1 MINYLRMI
9 TLLGLGLIFLTACEE
24 EDVYEAENKLQANA
38 GEDREVSINVEV
50 GLDGSASKDGKGQP
64 FNYQWTF
71 KEKPD
76 GSISSLQNANTDQPV
91 FTPDQEGEYI
101 VQLTISNAS
110 GEHQDEVSITATAV
124 DLDAVIL
131 DQNIDADRVLADIN
145 PDPEAADYLVSSQI
159 AVTARLGIE
168 PGVKIA
174 FEADK
179 GMVIHP
185 EGSLSALGTVSSP
198 IVFTGKEAVKAY
210 WKGITIISEN
220 PLNKL
225 SYVQISYAGSS
236 VMESLDQKAA
246 LGISDQPGKYGYVEL
261 KNSTIS
267 HSGGFGLLASQNTIL
282 QMEANT
288 FRDCGFFPIGLP
300 INQAHRLDVHT
311 VIESPENHHYVVLSG
326 DDFSPGTTVSWK
338 PLGAYGSYYLKDNL
352 QVNEG
357 LYLEAGVRL
366 RMGAGKYISINPA
379 GFLNAQG
386 TAELP
391 VEFSALAET
400 DLGPTPTVH
409 WSGIM
414 INSASDQNLLDY
426 VNIINAG
433 AGLLPSMTQQAALSL
448 DETAKLVL
456 RNSTVDYSQGVGI
469 FLKESAKLTAFTN
482 NTVAHAQGSALV
494 LQPSQL
500 AAISSQTFSMQN
512 NAVNKIEL
520 KGGTL
525 QNETLTSWP
534 AYEYLVSGDII
545 VRTPLKL
552 APDTELSFVAK
563 KMMSV
568 ENDAF
573 LEATGVSFTGA
584 EQQAGYW
591 AGLVFSSPNPNNS
604 LSDCNIAYAGSSF
617 VAGLVSTK
625 ASIAVTEDGFLSIFN
640 SHISHGEGWG
650 IAADTEKGAIINQD
664 VSTVNTFENLSEG
677 NVRLVNGGA
686 PTSEIPASLVGE
698 WVNQW
703 SLDMG
708 YTVVEDYYD
717 ETNASWF
724 KGAYDPWSME
734 PYPAYGLKIDEGG
747 NFYWIVYASSGNGG
761 CRSYST
767 EFVKGKVAVQDQQ
780 IIFKPSLRRKK
791 YHSTCNPS
799 LNFDEAQPLDHFTLG
814 YSLSKTINNQQQE
827 QWLIELINPDQ
838 SSFTFFKK

>member
-1 MINYLRMI
+1 
-9 TLLGLGLIFLTACEE
+9 
-24 EDVYEAENKLQANA
+24 
-38 GEDREVSINVEV
+38 
-50 GLDGSASKDGKGQP
+50 
-64 FNYQWTF
+64 
-71 KEKPD
+71 
-76 GSISSLQNANTDQPV
+76 
-91 FTPDQEGEYI
+91 
-101 VQLTISNAS
+101 
-110 GEHQDEVSITATAV
+110 
-124 DLDAVIL
+124 
-131 DQNIDADRVLADIN
+131 
-145 PDPEAADYLVSSQI
+145 
-159 AVTARLGIE
+159 
-168 PGVKIA
+168 
-174 FEADK
+174 
-179 GMVIHP
+179 
-185 EGSLSALGTVSSP
+185 
-198 IVFTGKEAVKAY
+198 
-210 WKGITIISEN
+210 
-220 PLNKL
+220 
-225 SYVQISYAGSS
+225 
-236 VMESLDQKAA
+236 
-246 LGISDQPGKYGYVEL
+246 
-261 KNSTIS
+261 
-267 HSGGFGLLASQNTIL
+267 
-282 QMEANT
+282 
-288 FRDCGFFPIGLP
+288 
-300 INQAHRLDVHT
+300 
-311 VIESPENHHYVVLSG
+311 
-326 DDFSPGTTVSWK
+326 
-338 PLGAYGSYYLKDNL
+338 
-352 QVNEG
+352 
-357 LYLEAGVRL
+357 
-366 RMGAGKYISINPA
+366 
-379 GFLNAQG
+379 
-386 TAELP
+386 
-391 VEFSALAET
+391 
-400 DLGPTPTVH
+400 
-409 WSGIM
+409 
-414 INSASDQNLLDY
+414 
-426 VNIINAG
+426 
-433 AGLLPSMTQQAALSL
+433 
-448 DETAKLVL
+448 
-456 RNSTVDYSQGVGI
+456 
-469 FLKESAKLTAFTN
+469 
-482 NTVAHAQGSALV
+482 
-494 LQPSQL
+494 
-500 AAISSQTFSMQN
+500 
-512 NAVNKIEL
+512 
-520 KGGTL
+520 
-525 QNETLTSWP
+525 
-534 AYEYLVSGDII
+534 
-545 VRTPLKL
+545 
-552 APDTELSFVAK
+552 
-563 KMMSV
+563 MMSV